1 MKKKEARRKKLMEKN
16 KISKQEKKRKKKLE
30 ILEKELLEARGEGGK
45 NVKERFF
52 TDATKLVFTIYF
64 RILKSFPKSNLMG
77 SVLEGLSRFAHI
89 INIEFFS
96 DLVAVFKDLLVG
108 HGLSLRDSLLAIST
122 VFAILSG

>member
-30 ILEKELLEARGEGGK
+30 VLEKELLEARGEEGK
-45 NVKERFF
+45 KVKEKFF

-64 RILKSFPKSNLMG
+64 RILKSYPKSKLMG

-96 DLVAVFKDLLVG
+96 DLVAVFKELLAG
-108 HGLSLRDSLLAIST
+108 QGLSLRDSLLA
-122 VFAILSG
+122 